1 MVGLTTATEA
11 GLWPE
16 VLTRAGGESEVVEA
30 MRPSKRPLEASS
42 IFVSRF
48 NWEKS
53 MGSAIKHGLLKL
65 VSKVLT
71 NYSKENSN
79 VYTIL
84 FLCNHDFCT
93 QI

>member
-53 MGSAIKHGLLKL
+53 MGSAIKHGLLKIGL
-65 VSKVLT
+65 KSAYKLLRG
-71 NYSKENSN
+71 KQQRLHNS
-79 VYTIL
+79 
-84 FLCNHDFCT
+84 FLM
-93 QI
+93 